1 MQKLG
6 CQVARLSIFSMIF
19 LGLIG
24 FQTLFAAS
32 VPTIVP
38 NQTIIAKAGQKN
50 GTVLGKLKF
59 RKNGSKIIASDILE
73 NKKMKKPRF
82 NLWNNGTLRVRSQ
95 SKQTPGT
102 YKLKIT
108 MTNKVGESK
117 PVIVTVILTNKK
129 HKTTPKSESPSNKQA
144 PKITLK
150 GSKRVTISEG
160 KSFKDPGASAYD
172 KQDGKLKVTKNSNLN
187 INKAGTYKI
196 VYKARD
202 RDGNSASST
211 RVVTVVGK
219 NSPKTKN
226 IPAGNPLAGI
236 RHPGAYLSI
245 AGKDKIKNKLK
256 LINNKPGWVGIKAQY
271 TWAQINPK
279 EGVYDFSR
287 IESDLA
293 TVKKEGK
300 SLIIVISTTVWID
313 SNGKNYKVPRW
324 LQTDRF
330 GGGVYKRTSQKGGSL
345 LLKGHPEVD
354 KAWAN
359 LMKALAKQ
367 FDGRIEGISLGETST
382 GQNPYMNKHG
392 LRKADVFF
400 KYAKVA
406 KESFKKSIVW
416 QMGNYMTP
424 QSDLDYL
431 FDRLRKIGVGSGGPD
446 VHIASATNH
455 KLAKMYAIH
464 RKNSGVVPVSIDIQ
478 WDNWTRGGKYSS
490 EELIDAAIKY
500 IKPNYL
506 VVVGSKGKYTRDIID
521 VFSKK
526 YGTNDKNLIS
536 KVRN

>member
-1 MQKLG
+1 MQKFGYQL
-6 CQVARLSIFSMIF
+6 ARLSVFSVVF

-50 GTVLGKLKF
+50 GTILGKLKF
-59 RKNGSKIIASDILE
+59 HKNGSKIIASDILE
-73 NKKMKKPRF
+73 NKKTKKPRF
-82 NLWNNGTLRVRSQ
+82 NLWNNGTLRVWSE
-95 SKQTPGT
+95 SKQKPGT

-108 MTNKVGESK
+108 MTNRVGESK
-117 PVIVTVILTNKK
+117 PAIVTVILTD
-129 HKTTPKSESPSNKQA
+129 TKQA

-150 GSKRVTISEG
+150 GSKRVTIS
-160 KSFKDPGASAYD
+160 KDQNFKDPGASAYD
-172 KQDGKLKVTKNSNLN
+172 KQDGKLKVTKTSNLN
-187 INKAGTYKI
+187 IHKVGTYKI

-202 RDGNSASST
+202 KDGNSASST
-211 RVVTVVGK
+211 RIVKVIDK

-226 IPAGNPLAGI
+226 TPARNPLAGI
-236 RHPGAYLSI
+236 KNPGAYLAI
-245 AGKDKIKNKLK
+245 AGRDKIEDKLK
-256 LINNKPGWVGIKAQY
+256 LIKNRAGWAGIKAQY

-279 EGVYDFSR
+279 EGVYDFSK
-287 IESDLA
+287 IEKDLA

-300 SLIIVISTTVWID
+300 SLIIVISTTVWIGK
-313 SNGKNYKVPRW
+313 NGQNYKVPKW

-359 LMKALAKQ
+359 LIRALAKQ
-367 FDGRIEGISLGETST
+367 FDGRIEGISIGETST
-382 GQNPYMNKHG
+382 GKNPYINKHG

-406 KESFKKSIVW
+406 KEAFKRSIVW

-431 FDRLRKIGVGSGGPD
+431 FEKLRKIGVGSGGPD
-446 VHIASATNH
+446 IHVARATNH

-464 RKNSGVVPVSIDIQ
+464 RANSGVVPVSIDIQ
-478 WDNWTRGGKYSS
+478 GDNWTKGGKKYSS
-490 EELIDAAIKY
+490 EELFDTAIKY
-500 IKPNYL
+500 IKPNYI
-506 VVVGSKGKYTRDIID
+506 VVTSSKGKYTKEAIET
-521 VFSKK
+521 FSKK
-526 YGTNDKNLIS
+526 YSVNNKNLIY
-536 KVRN
+536 KKQGVKL